1 MHSEFSLDYDYPQL
15 HRGKEWYVW
24 FNAWDPKRN
33 VMRRKRIK
41 LNHIKDIKQRKR
53 YAQQL
58 IYNIMYKL
66 DKGWNPWIQTKKFD
80 RIKLSE
86 LVSIYRQYLQNRVDN
101 DLLRPTT
108 HNQYKSILKTFIEW
122 LEDKVV
128 YADEISRQLVT
139 EYLDHLQLERK
150 TTTITRNNYQVWIG
164 MFLSYAKERGYL
176 EKNPIEDM
184 KLLQNKQEKQR
195 KMLPNDILDALHV
208 HLEKTNPYF
217 LLICK
222 FIMYCFV
229 RPKELCMLRVSAV
242 DFANSTLTIPAD
254 ISKNHKTCSVTIPD
268 SLLQHMK
275 ELGYHRINK
284 NYYLFG
290 KKYKP
295 CERPTTGASMCYY
308 WRSHVAD
315 KLGFPPEYKLYSLKD
330 TGITKL
336 LLDADVLTVRDQ
348 ARHSNISITNTYA
361 QRSDE
366 SIAKVRKFDAE
377 L

>member
-24 FNAWDPKRN
+24 FNSWDPQRN
-33 VMRRKRIK
+33 AMRRKRIK

-66 DKGWNPWIQTKKFD
+66 DKGWNPWIPTTAIE

-86 LVSIYRQYLQNRVDN
+86 LVSLYRQYLQNCEDSKI
-101 DLLRPTT
+101 LRPLT
-108 HNQYKSILKTFIEW
+108 HRQYKSMLNCFTEW
-122 LEDKVV
+122 LDGKVV
-128 YADEISRQLVT
+128 FADEITRQLVI
-139 EYLDHLQLERK
+139 EYLDEIHITRK
-150 TTTITRNNYQVWIG
+150 NTTITRNNYQVWIG
-164 MFLSYAKERGYL
+164 MFLSYAKERGHI
-176 EKNPIEDM
+176 KSNPISDM
-184 KLLQNKQEKQR
+184 KLLQNKQEKSR
-195 KMLPNDILDALHV
+195 KMLPSDILDALHV
-208 HLEKTNPYF
+208 YLEKSNPHF
-217 LLICK
+217 LLLCK

-229 RPKELCMLRVSAV
+229 RPKELCMLRVRFI
-242 DFANSTLTIPAD
+242 DFDKGTLTIPAD
-254 ISKNHKTCSVTIPD
+254 ISKNHKTSTVTIPD
-268 SLLQHMK
+268 SLLQYMK

-284 NYYLFG
+284 DYYLFG

-295 CERPTTGASMCYY
+295 CDRPTTGGSMCYY
-308 WRSHVAD
+308 WRSHVAN

-336 LLDADVLTVRDQ
+336 LHNADVLSVRDQ
-348 ARHSNISITNTYA
+348 ARHSNISITNIYA

-366 SIAKVRKFDAE
+366 PIAKVRKFDAE